1 MDMTPYAGDVYLRV
15 EDIRESGP
23 KRVKIDRIED
33 GQFGKPV
40 LVLNDGTSLTLN
52 QTNARTLIRPY
63 GPESRDWIDR
73 EIELYVGQISFDG
86 RVQDSILVKPIS
98 PPIPLSERKAMRPV
112 KPVPNLDQL
121 DDDIEF

>member
-1 MDMTPYAGDVYLRV
+1 MDMTQHAGGLYLRA
-15 EDIRESGP
+15 EDIRESGS
-23 KRVKIDRIED
+23 KRVKIERVED

-52 QTNARTLIRPY
+52 QTNTRTLIRPY

-73 EIELYVGQISFDG
+73 EIELNLGQTSYEG

-98 PPIPLSERKAMRPV
+98 PPIPLSERRPLKPV
-112 KPVPNLDQL
+112 KPVPKPPI
-121 DDDIEF
+121 DDDVAF